1 MRTIFIL
8 SVLLFTMNSYAQPN
22 PNLHSFTVEDIQ
34 GKPFDLSQLKGKK
47 VLIVNTASK
56 CGLTPQYKEL
66 EQLYQQYK
74 DQNFIIIGFPANNFM
89 KQEPGSNSE
98 IDEFCK
104 NYGVSFP
111 MMSKISVK
119 GIDMHP
125 LYQWLTQASLNG
137 KQDAEVQWNFQKF
150 LIDEEG
156 NWDAVVNPRTKPL
169 DPSITGWIE
178 KKP

>member
-1 MRTIFIL
+1 
-8 SVLLFTMNSYAQPN
+8 
-22 PNLHSFTVEDIQ
+22 
-34 GKPFDLSQLKGKK
+34 
-47 VLIVNTASK
+47 
-56 CGLTPQYKEL
+56 
-66 EQLYQQYK
+66 
-74 DQNFIIIGFPANNFM
+74 M